1 MQDRQTELIFHPR
14 DLLSLDGVDR
24 VLCVAPHPD
33 DEVFGCGGLL
43 AAWVDRGCAVHTL
56 ILTCGQQDQSAQA
69 AGEGADLAAQR
80 RQESVRAAAE
90 LGTPAPSF
98 LDLPDRTLRYDTAL
112 VAALSQAIAQHAPQ
126 LLLLPSLSEPHP
138 DHQAAALAGLA
149 AARDAAPGLHTVL
162 FYESGAPLHANLHF
176 PIDAVAERKWRA
188 VQCFTS
194 QLGVEDYEAHARA
207 MATLRAFGLRPP
219 CQQAESFFRVDLAA
233 VREEGAL
240 AALPQWPWV
249 RERLALANDPAQLPL
264 VSVLVRSM
272 DRACLPEALASV
284 ALQTHANLELVVV
297 NASGGPHRP
306 LDFLPP
312 TLPWRV
318 VSPPKT
324 PPQTPPQT
332 PHPFALSLS
341 KGRPEPVEGPAPTTQ
356 TTNGPCGRAQAAN
369 LALAAAQ
376 GEYALFLDD
385 DDLLEPQHLE
395 RLIAALQS
403 HPQAV
408 GAYAGVRVE
417 TQDGAHLRDYD
428 LPWSRQRLQGVNF
441 LPIHAVLFRMD
452 SVRQRGLCFD
462 EQLPVLEDWDFWLQ
476 LTEAADLVHC
486 PGVSAVYRQG
496 LGQSALGDAQHPH
509 HWRLWHRRLLQQRVQ
524 ALTPDALTDMLAWHA
539 VELDR
544 TQAEAARQGAEH
556 HSAVARLQQA
566 RADTARRA
574 QALEAALL
582 EAQAFT
588 RQSETAR
595 QALQQQLEA
604 FGRESQAAL
613 AVKESA
619 LQLQAAESARQLAE
633 REVQAQRFAAE
644 SQAALAASQS
654 ALQALAAESARVL
667 AERELQAQRF
677 AAQAQGELDD
687 LQARLHAL
695 VAEQALMLQ
704 AKEADLQRVAVEAQ
718 RALQARDAEHA
729 SLRELQAHEHQAAA
743 KRLSQHIEQLQAELS
758 RRDAELRAVYASRSW
773 RWTAALRRGS
783 GPVGGAGA

>member
-56 ILTCGQQDQSAQA
+56 ILTCGQQGKSAQEA
-69 AGEGADLAAQR
+69 SEGADLAAQR

-90 LGTPAPSF
+90 LGTPVPIF
-98 LDLPDRTLRYDTAL
+98 LDLPDRTLRYDAAL
-112 VAALSQAIAQHAPQ
+112 VTALSQAIAQHAPQ
-126 LLLLPSLSEPHP
+126 VLLLPSLSEPHP

-188 VQCFTS
+188 VRCFAS

-219 CQQAESFFRVDLAA
+219 CQQAESFFRVDLQA
-233 VREEGAL
+233 VRGKGAL

-312 TLPWRV
+312 TLPWRL
-318 VSPPKT
+318 VSPAQT
-324 PPQTPPQT
+324 PPQTPP
-332 PHPFALSLS
+332 PFA
-341 KGRPEPVEGPAPTTQ
+341 PTAQ
-356 TTNGPCGRAQAAN
+356 TTGGPCGRAQAAN

-395 RLIAALQS
+395 RLIAALQA

-452 SVRQRGLCFD
+452 SVHQRGLRFD

-496 LGQSALGDAQHPH
+496 LGQSALGDTQHPH

-524 ALTPDALTDMLAWHA
+524 ALAPDALTDMLAWHA

-544 TQAEAARQGAEH
+544 TQADAAQRAEELRAVSVRWEHAQSELLNAQSFARQQE
-556 HSAVARLQQA
+556 SA
-566 RADTARRA
+566 
-574 QALEAALL
+574 
-582 EAQAFT
+582 
-588 RQSETAR
+588 RQS
-595 QALQQQLEA
+595 LQQQFEA
-604 FGRESQAAL
+604 FGLQSQAVL
-613 AVKESA
+613 AAKESA
-619 LQLQAAESARQLAE
+619 LQLQAVEAARLLAE
-633 REVQAQRFAAE
+633 REAEAQRFAAE
-644 SQAALAASQS
+644 AQRELS
-654 ALQALAAESARVL
+654 ALQAQLQSFGLEVRQTLDAKEAELQRLAAET
-667 AERELQAQRF
+667 
-677 AAQAQGELDD
+677 
-687 LQARLHAL
+687 
-695 VAEQALMLQ
+695 
-704 AKEADLQRVAVEAQ
+704 Q
-718 RALQARDAEHA
+718 RALQARDAERQA
-729 SLRELQAHEHQAAA
+729 LEQQLQRQLDDLQAVH
-743 KRLSQHIEQLQAELS
+743 
-758 RRDAELRAVYASRSW
+758 ASRSW
-773 RWTAALRRGS
+773 RWTAMLRRGS
-783 GPVGGAGA
+783 KFYGKSGP